1 MGLWARRRWVS
12 AAAGVSVAYVF
23 VDVLPELAAQN
34 RVLAEA
40 GGEGLRFAAQRIY
53 VLALLSFVVLYGLQY
68 MVLAGKERATT
79 ARHIDALYLLHV
91 AGFAAYAALIG
102 YLLGERAERGLVPL
116 ALYAAAMALHF
127 LIVDHSLAEEHGARY
142 LRHGRWVLA
151 ASLLAGGLLGA
162 LTTLSEL
169 ALARLFAVLAGGV
182 VMTSLRSELPG
193 ERRGRFWPFCLGALL
208 YALVLL
214 FA

>member
-1 MGLWARRRWVS
+1 VAPAQLLAAEVS
-12 AAAGVSVAYVF
+12 A
-23 VDVLPELAAQN
+23 
-34 RVLAEA
+34 
-40 GGEGLRFAAQRIY
+40 GLRFAAQRIY

-68 MVLAGKERATT
+68 MVLAGRERATS
-79 ARHIDALYLLHV
+79 ARHIDALYLVHV

-102 YLLGERAERGLVPL
+102 YLLGERAERGPLPL

-142 LRHGRWVLA
+142 LRHGRWLLA

-162 LTTLSEL
+162 VTALSEL

-182 VMTSLRSELPG
+182 VMTSLRAELPG
-193 ERRGRFWPFCLGALL
+193 ERRGRFWPFCIGAVLF
-208 YALVLL
+208 ALVLV